1 MLQCMSLYIPG
12 VVEVLFEGV
21 VDVLG
26 ELHILEHA
34 LQLAGEPCPALSL
47 KQR

>member
-1 MLQCMSLYIPG
+1 MYEYIPG

-21 VDVLG
+21 VDVLR

-34 LQLAGEPCPALSL
+34 LQLAREPCPALSL